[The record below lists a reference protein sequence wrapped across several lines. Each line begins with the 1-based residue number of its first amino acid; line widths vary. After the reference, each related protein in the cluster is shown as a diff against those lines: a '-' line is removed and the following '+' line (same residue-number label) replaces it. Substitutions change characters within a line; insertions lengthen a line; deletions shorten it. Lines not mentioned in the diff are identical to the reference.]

1 MYRQVEYIE
10 STGSQYIDTEFVPNS
25 NTTVEMRVAFTDI
38 SATANL
44 FCARGETT
52 QRNTYTCFLITGSGI
67 RFDYYNSVNGKTGY
81 IPSVAEIMTIK
92 ADKNKIYIND
102 VLKYTYSTVTFT
114 AGGNMWLLTSYV
126 RSGNSYDTMD
136 NRAKVKLYS
145 CKIYD
150 GDTLVRDFVPSV
162 DTESGKAGL
171 YDNVNDKFYASK
183 QDDFIYPISVKYLV
197 RDGETIY
204 TVSDGSLVEVS
215 GGLSAS
221 LFQSSGADNIPD
233 GALLITLSNPEV
245 LCWTDAE
252 TLPTLTATV
261 KGIPPQPQ
269 VIVSEEINLMD
280 GSIKGIESVT
290 IDCKGE
296 PIFAVSFDKKAT
308 WLMHNGAEWVA
319 VSDELSGMTKAD
331 FEAITTEQWQPKYEA
346 SSDMYIRCTILDETQ
361 SITTVNID
369 FIN

>member
-52 QRNTYTCFLITGSGI
+52 LSNTYTCFIITGSGI
-67 RFDYYNSVNGKTGY
+67 RFDYYNSVNGQTGY

-92 ADKNKIYIND
+92 ANKNKIYIND
-102 VLKYTYSTVTFT
+102 VLKYTYSTATFT

-126 RSGNSYDTMD
+126 RSGNSYGTVQ
-136 NRAKVKLYS
+136 NRSKAKLYS

-197 RDGETIY
+197 RDGSTLY
-204 TVSDGSLVEVS
+204 TVKDGT
-215 GGLSAS
+215 LSVVDGNITAD
-221 LFQSSGADNIPD
+221 LFIKNGVDTIPD
-233 GALLITLSNPEV
+233 GALLMTLSAPEV

-261 KGIPPQPQ
+261 KGIPQPQ

-280 GSIKGIESVT
+280 GSIKGIDSVA

-308 WLMHNGAEWVA
+308 WIMHNGTEWVA
-319 VSDELSGMTKAD
+319 VSDKLAGMTKTE
-331 FEAITTEQWQPKYEA
+331 FEAITTEQWQAQYEV
-346 SSDMYIRCTILDETQ
+346 SSDMYIRCTLLDETQ
-361 SITTVNID
+361 SLTTVSVSFVN
-369 FIN
+369 

>member
-1 MYRQVEYIE
+1 MYRKVEYIE

-44 FCARGETT
+44 FCARGEST

-81 IPSVAEIMTIK
+81 IPSVAEIITIN
-92 ADKNKIYIND
+92 ANKNKIYIND
-102 VLKYTYSTVTFT
+102 VLKCTYSTVTFT

-126 RSGNSYDTMD
+126 RSGNSYDTLD
-136 NRAKVKLYS
+136 NQAKVKLYS

-171 YDNVNDKFYASK
+171 YDNVNDKFYTSK
-183 QDDFIYPISVKYLV
+183 QDDFIYHISAKYLV

-215 GGLSAS
+215 GEINSN
-221 LFQSSGADNIPD
+221 LFIDNGIDTIPD
-233 GALLITLSNPEV
+233 GALLMTLATPEV
-245 LCWTDAE
+245 LCWTDAD
-252 TLPTLTATV
+252 TVPILTATV
-261 KGIPPQPQ
+261 TGVPYPQT
-269 VIVSEEINLMD
+269 IISEKIYLTD
-280 GSIKGIESVT
+280 KSITGIESALATCEGDLIV
-290 IDCKGE
+290 
-296 PIFAVSFDKKAT
+296 AVSFDDKQTWKA
-308 WLMHNGAEWVA
+308 WNGKQWATL
-319 VSDELSGMTKAD
+319 SDDNTGMSKETL
-331 FEAITTEQWQPKYEA
+331 EAITFEQWNELYTGA
-346 SSDMYIRCTILDETQ
+346 TGFYVRVSLLDITQ
-361 SITTVNID
+361 SVEKIVFD
-369 FIN
+369 FAN

>member
-1 MYRQVEYIE
+1 MYRQVEYIK

-52 QRNTYTCFLITGSGI
+52 LSNTYTCFLITRSGI
-67 RFDYYNSVNGKTGY
+67 RFDYYNSVDGQTGY

-92 ADKNKIYIND
+92 ANKNKIYIND
-102 VLKYTYSTVTFT
+102 VLKYTYSTATFT

-126 RSGNSYDTMD
+126 RSGNSYDTVQ
-136 NRAKVKLYS
+136 NRAKAKLYS

-197 RDGETIY
+197 RDGSTLY
-204 TVSDGSLVEVS
+204 TVKDGT
-215 GGLSAS
+215 LSVVDGNITAD
-221 LFQSSGADNIPD
+221 LFIKNGVDTIPD
-233 GALLITLSNPEV
+233 GALLMTLSAPEV

-261 KGIPPQPQ
+261 KGIPQPQ

-280 GSIKGIESVT
+280 GSIKGIESVA

-308 WLMHNGAEWVA
+308 WIMHNGTEWVA
-319 VSDELSGMTKAD
+319 VSDKLTGMTKTE

-346 SSDMYIRCTILDETQ
+346 SSDMYIRCTLLDETQ
-361 SITTVNID
+361 SITTVSIGFVN
-369 FIN
+369 